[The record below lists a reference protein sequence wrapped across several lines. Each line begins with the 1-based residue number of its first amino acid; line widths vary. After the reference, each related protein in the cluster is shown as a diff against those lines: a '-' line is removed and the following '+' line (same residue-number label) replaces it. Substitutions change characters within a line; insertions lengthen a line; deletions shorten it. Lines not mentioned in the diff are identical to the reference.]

1 MTMTRYWKLLLLQI
15 KMSIA
20 LGAQYRWDF
29 VTQGAMSLIWTFFG
43 VVPLYVAL
51 HGRPAVGGWTYE
63 QALVVV
69 GWFTIL
75 KGVLDGAVHPS
86 LVLVVEHI
94 RKGTLDFVLMKPA
107 DAQFLVSTARFEPW
121 RAIDFFAGIAI
132 LVWAF
137 RLIGTSP
144 SPLSIVVSIGLLAV
158 AIAVLYSI
166 WIVVVAAAF
175 WVVRLDNLSYL
186 MSSLFDFGRWPVGIF
201 RGAARLFFTFVIPIA
216 LMTTYPAEA
225 LLGRLSPASA
235 WLGIGG
241 ALVFAVAGRFIFTRA
256 IGRYTSASS

>member
-1 MTMTRYWKLLLLQI
+1 MRRYLRLLGLQLR
-15 KMSIA
+15 MSIA

-29 VTQGAMSLIWTFFG
+29 LTQGALSLVWTVLG
-43 VVPLYVAL
+43 LVPLYVAL
-51 HGRPAVGGWTYE
+51 HSRPAVAGWTYE

-69 GWFTIL
+69 GLFTML

-121 RAIDFFAGIAI
+121 RAVDLVAGVAI

-137 RLIGTSP
+137 RLMGTLP
-144 SPLSIVVSIGLLAV
+144 DAANIALSTVLLGVAV
-158 AIAVLYSI
+158 AVLYSL
-166 WIVVVAAAF
+166 WIMVVAAAF

-186 MSSLFDFGRWPVGIF
+186 MSSLFDFGRWPVTIF
-201 RGAARLFFTFVIPIA
+201 RGWVRLFFTFVVPIA

-225 LLGRLSPASA
+225 LLGRLAPASA
-235 WLGIGG
+235 WLGIAG
-241 ALVFAVAGRFIFTRA
+241 ALLFACGGRFVFTHA

>member
-1 MTMTRYWKLLLLQI
+1 MRRYLRLLLLQLR
-15 KMSIA
+15 MSIA

-29 VTQGAMSLIWTFFG
+29 LTQGGLSLVWTVLG
-43 VVPLYVAL
+43 LVPLYVAL
-51 HGRPAVGGWTYE
+51 HNRPAVAGWTYE

-69 GWFTIL
+69 GWFTML
-75 KGVLDGAVHPS
+75 KGVLDGAVNPS

-121 RAIDFFAGIAI
+121 RAIDLFAGVGI
-132 LVWAF
+132 LVWTF
-137 RLIGTSP
+137 RLMGTAP
-144 SPLSIVVSIGLLAV
+144 SLAAIAVSTLLLAV
-158 AIAVLYSI
+158 AVTVLYSM
-166 WIVVVAAAF
+166 WIAVIAAAF

-186 MSSLFDFGRWPVGIF
+186 MSSLFDFGRWPVSIF
-201 RGAARLFFTFVIPIA
+201 KGAVRLFFTFVVPIA

-225 LLGRLSPASA
+225 LLGRLEPARA

-241 ALVFAVAGRFIFTRA
+241 ALVFALTGRFVFTRA

>member
-1 MTMTRYWKLLLLQI
+1 MTRYLRLLLWQLR
-15 KMSIA
+15 MSLVLA
-20 LGAQYRWDF
+20 AQYRWDF
-29 VTQGAMSLIWTFFG
+29 LTQGALSVVWTVLG
-43 VVPLYVAL
+43 LVPLYAAL
-51 HGRPAVGGWTYE
+51 HGRPAVAGWTYE

-69 GWFTIL
+69 GWFSLL
-75 KGVLDGAVHPS
+75 KAVLDGAVNPS

-121 RAIDFFAGIAI
+121 RVCDVLAGLAI

-137 RLIGTSP
+137 RLMGTAPTVGGITAST
-144 SPLSIVVSIGLLAV
+144 LLFAAAV
-158 AIAVLYSI
+158 AVLYSL
-166 WIVVVAAAF
+166 WIVAVAAAF

-186 MSSLFDFGRWPVGIF
+186 MSSLLDFGRWPVSIF
-201 RGAARLFFTFVIPIA
+201 KGAARFFFTFIVPIA

-225 LLGRLSPASA
+225 LLGRLQPSAA
-235 WLGIGG
+235 WLGFAG
-241 ALVFAVAGRFIFTRA
+241 ALVFATGGRLIFTRA

>member
-1 MTMTRYWKLLLLQI
+1 MTRYFGLLLLQLR
-15 KMSIA
+15 MSIA

-29 VTQGAMSLIWTFFG
+29 LTQGAMSLVWTVFG
-43 VVPLYVAL
+43 LVPLYVAL
-51 HGRPAVGGWTYE
+51 HHRPPVGGWTYE

-69 GWFTIL
+69 GWFTVL

-121 RAIDFFAGIAI
+121 RAIDLFAGVVI
-132 LVWAF
+132 LAWAF
-137 RLIGTSP
+137 RLLGTTPTWSAIA
-144 SPLSIVVSIGLLAV
+144 LSLLLLAV
-158 AIAVLYSI
+158 AVAVLYSM

-186 MSSLFDFGRWPVGIF
+186 MSSLFDFGRWPVSIF
-201 RGAARLFFTFVIPIA
+201 KGAVRLFFTFVVPIA

-225 LLGRLSPASA
+225 LLGRLEPSSA
-235 WLGIGG
+235 WLGIAG
-241 ALVFAVAGRFIFTRA
+241 ALVFALGGRLVFTRA

>member
-1 MTMTRYWKLLLLQI
+1 MRRYARLFLLQLRL
-15 KMSIA
+15 SVA

-29 VTQGAMSLIWTFFG
+29 LVQGALSLVWTG
-43 VVPLYVAL
+43 LGIVPLYVAL
-51 HGRPAVGGWTYE
+51 HGRAPVAGWTYE

-69 GWFTIL
+69 GWFTLL
-75 KGVLDGAVHPS
+75 KGVLDGAVNPS

-107 DAQFLVSTARFEPW
+107 DAQFLVSTAKFEPW
-121 RAIDFFAGIAI
+121 RVIDLFAGLGI
-132 LVWAF
+132 LTWAF
-137 RLIGTSP
+137 RLLGSAP
-144 SPLSIVVSIGLLAV
+144 ALAQVVVSALLFAA

-186 MSSLFDFGRWPVGIF
+186 LSSLFDFGRWPTSIF
-201 RGAARLFFTFVIPIA
+201 KGVVRVFFTVVIPLA

-225 LLGRLSPASA
+225 LLGRLAPRTAVFGI
-235 WLGIGG
+235 LGSL
-241 ALVFAVAGRFIFTRA
+241 AFTLLGRVVFTRA
-256 IGRYTSASS
+256 LGRYTSASS

>member
-1 MTMTRYWKLLLLQI
+1 MTRYLRLLLWQLR
-15 KMSIA
+15 MSLA

-29 VTQGAMSLIWTFFG
+29 LTQGALSVVWTVLG
-43 VVPLYVAL
+43 LVPLYVAL
-51 HGRPAVGGWTYE
+51 YNRPPVAGWTYE

-69 GWFTIL
+69 GWFTLL

-121 RAIDFFAGIAI
+121 RVIDLVTGVAI
-132 LVWAF
+132 LVWSF
-137 RLIGTSP
+137 RLMGTAP
-144 SPLSIVVSIGLLAV
+144 TAAAV
-158 AIAVLYSI
+158 ATSILLLGAAVAVLYSI

-186 MSSLFDFGRWPVGIF
+186 MSSLFDFGRWPVSIF
-201 RGAARLFFTFVIPIA
+201 RGAVRLFFTFVVPIA

-225 LLGRLSPASA
+225 LLGRLAPAGA
-235 WLGIGG
+235 WYGMVG
-241 ALVFAVAGRFIFTRA
+241 ALVFALGGRFIFTRA